1 VVAFEHGS
9 VITVRNLVAST
20 TTAGPAGLF
29 PDLSGDGRV
38 LVFQSGVSIMR
49 SDPANAPPTLVAV
62 TGASGNVSAD
72 GTRVTFET
80 TDQLVGGDLNT
91 KLDVYAW
98 RPTGPVEWVSQ
109 DGSGSGVNR
118 DSNRPAISADGG
130 TVAFGL
136 NDGAAPLPRQSLNA
150 DDRDGALDV
159 LAKSLTPTDVTGP
172 ALTALSPADATS
184 VTTATIGVSGAASDP
199 SGVVSVTVNGFP
211 ALLGPTNSFGVEVPL
226 AVGQRVLSVR
236 AVDGAGR
243 VSEHLIAVTR
253 TGVHSPLAARKARAR
268 SLRIYRAGR
277 TTRVRFVLDAGA
289 RGVTVRLWKRVVHP
303 LRAPTWTPV
312 NSLRKVVA
320 TRGRRTALV
329 SPRPLRAGIYQV
341 RVTVISPGGVAVGV
355 IRYVVARGT

>member
-1 VVAFEHGS
+1 
-9 VITVRNLVAST
+9 
-20 TTAGPAGLF
+20 
-29 PDLSGDGRV
+29 
-38 LVFQSGVSIMR
+38 M
-49 SDPANAPPTLVAV
+49 
-62 TGASGNVSAD
+62 
-72 GTRVTFET
+72 
-80 TDQLVGGDLNT
+80 
-91 KLDVYAW
+91 
-98 RPTGPVEWVSQ
+98 
-109 DGSGSGVNR
+109 
-118 DSNRPAISADGG
+118 SADGG
-130 TVAFGL
+130 SVAFDL
-136 NDGAAPLPRQSLNA
+136 NDGAPTQSLA
-150 DDRDGALDV
+150 AGDTDGRPDV
-159 LAKSLTPTDVTGP
+159 LVARLSPTDTTGP

-355 IRYVVARGT
+355 IRHVVARGT